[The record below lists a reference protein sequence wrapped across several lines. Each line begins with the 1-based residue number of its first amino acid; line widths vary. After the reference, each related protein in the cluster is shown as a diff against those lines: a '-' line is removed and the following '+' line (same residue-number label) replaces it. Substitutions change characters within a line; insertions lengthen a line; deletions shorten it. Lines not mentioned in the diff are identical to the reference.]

1 MNDSTKRI
9 FVSLVY
15 AVQIEKKNSF
25 WEKNY
30 AEVEIPYIEMVY
42 LNINMYVENIKGY
55 TQK

>member
-1 MNDSTKRI
+1 M
-9 FVSLVY
+9 
-15 AVQIEKKNSF
+15 QIEKKNSF

-30 AEVEIPYIEMVY
+30 TEVEIAYIEMVY